1 MASPWSIKLRKY
13 GYMSQKLKIQVPDVL
28 ANELASEGL
37 AEIQQTA
44 RSATWGLAWGAVSS
58 ASVVVSVM
66 QTPETLKSFAS
77 DCVRLLRKYHG
88 TQPGRLDAKGPGG
101 QVSLTITADTD
112 LDEVM
117 RFLKKVL
124 FVDVKTEDEA

>member
-1 MASPWSIKLRKY
+1 
-13 GYMSQKLKIQVPDVL
+13 
-28 ANELASEGL
+28 
-37 AEIQQTA
+37 
-44 RSATWGLAWGAVSS
+44 LAWGAVSS